1 MKIKGESEN
10 TLKKYLSDEKIQKL
24 DKITVLEIKQEL
36 IYRQK
41 QNDNFINNISNSP
54 YHDIALRYWHKKGE
68 HEIDYLLIILA
79 YSEFAKIDHKIN
91 KIKKE
96 K

>member
-54 YHDIALRYWHKKGE
+54 YHDIALHYWYKKGKY
-68 HEIDYLLIILA
+68 EIDYLLIILA